1 MRLKDIAVGTADQFK
16 FDPRVIQIDP
26 GYNIRVFN
34 SATDEADAELKAS
47 IAENGIQVPLTV
59 RLKND
64 VVYVVAGHRRLAAIK
79 ELISEGHEFVSVPCI
94 SEVKGATEADR
105 TLHLLTSNQGK
116 PLTALEK
123 AEVFKRLIN
132 NHGWAE
138 DAVAKKAGI
147 TTKQVQNLLT
157 LAGASDEVK
166 ELVSSHVVAPTEAIR
181 VIKAHGDDAG
191 AVLTEAKAVAEAAG
205 KTKVTAATTRAVTAP
220 APVVAAAPTNPG
232 LAALGLAPAA
242 PPTPL
247 PAAPRAP
254 RMVNTPAKFEE
265 LLYTLREVLTLDDI
279 AVIHQVVRDA
289 LGLKE
294 AA

>member
-26 GYNIRVFN
+26 GYNIRVFY
-34 SATDEADAELKAS
+34 STTDEADAELKAS
-47 IAENGIQVPLTV
+47 SAENGIQVPLTV

-166 ELVSSHVVAPTEAIR
+166 ELVSTNVVAPTVAIR
-181 VIKAHGDDAG
+181 VIKSYGDEAG
-191 AVLTEAKAVAEAAG
+191 AILTEAKAVAVAAG

-220 APVVAAAPTNPG
+220 APVVASNPG
-232 LAALGLAPAA
+232 LSMLGLPVAPSA
-242 PPTPL
+242 PPL
-247 PAAPRAP
+247 AATPRAP
-254 RMVNTPAKFEE
+254 RIINTPAKFEE